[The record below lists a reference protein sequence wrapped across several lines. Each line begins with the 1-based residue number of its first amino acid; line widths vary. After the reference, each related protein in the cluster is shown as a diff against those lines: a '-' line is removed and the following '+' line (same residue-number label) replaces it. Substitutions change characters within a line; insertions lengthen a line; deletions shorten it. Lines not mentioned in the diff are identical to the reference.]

1 MTPKVYVFMTVGVV
15 LIFAIWSI
23 SRQVGAWRQSKLAV
37 VADDKYR
44 ALTDEYRRLTDMAI
58 TAQEHSDLRLADLSV
73 QIDDLRDKLDHM
85 QRILK
90 EVE

>member
-1 MTPKVYVFMTVGVV
+1 MFVSAM
-15 LIFAIWSI
+15 LAFAIWVI

-37 VADDKYR
+37 VTDDKYR

-58 TAQEHSDLRLADLSV
+58 TAQEHTDLRLADLSV